1 MIAIGLDPSLTGFG
15 WSVLFERAVLAC
27 GVFRTEKGE
36 GKVADDNALRFDF
49 IARGLVEVLDNQYAV
64 GEPVLFV
71 EAVALPHGRAP
82 AKTALAQGR
91 ARGLVDGIAAARRLR
106 LVEVPTHTVKAIV
119 PTFKRRKVDKP
130 EVRDRVLELYPA
142 AASLLPG
149 GAEGPDWTLNAT
161 DAIAIAHQGLE
172 LVKFHDSLR
181 SGSSW

>member
-119 PTFKRRKVDKP
+119 PTFKRRKALHGGISSDHH
-130 EVRDRVLELYPA
+130 RVIGKFNAPCRQRRRRRRFG
-142 AASLLPG
+142 LLRRLTTSCKRREYE
-149 GAEGPDWTLNAT
+149 A
-161 DAIAIAHQGLE
+161 
-172 LVKFHDSLR
+172 
-181 SGSSW
+181 